1 MMGQVRGLPITKV
14 LEHRLEQKW
23 QAFTK
28 VEDEVKE
35 FDMLN
40 KVKHIYGYRGN
51 YRRVMSY
58 T

>member
-28 VEDEVKE
+28 VEDEVK
-35 FDMLN
+35 
-40 KVKHIYGYRGN
+40 
-51 YRRVMSY
+51 
-58 T
+58 